1 MKVSTRNLLRRRAL
15 LLGCALLAPS
25 LPAQASAPEAT
36 QAYFSNGELEY
47 FGDLDEN
54 ANERLFALY
63 DRLSPKP
70 TVLSIRSQGGEV
82 NAGMALGS
90 WVRAHRLNVKVLE
103 FCLSSCANYVFPAG
117 IRKIVSNFA
126 VIGYHGGPNNPGRLQ
141 LGAKAQ
147 KIYDALTPEKQKA
160 FMEDI
165 AEISSRDS
173 HRESEYFKEIGV
185 RADISSLGQQD
196 QYQQISR
203 DNPGAVGWTYSLEGF
218 AMLGVR
224 DISVINPPWKPGGN
238 AHHMVFVTIPVKK
251 QMQRT
256 SSLDR

>member
-1 MKVSTRNLLRRRAL
+1 MKVSTRRLFRSWLVPLGSAL
-15 LLGCALLAPS
+15 VAASMPAL
-25 LPAQASAPEAT
+25 ASAPEAT

-54 ANERLFALY
+54 ANDRLFALY

-103 FCLSSCANYVFPAG
+103 FCLSACANYVFPAG

-126 VIGYHGGPNNPGRLQ
+126 VIGYHGGPNNPGQLQ

-147 KIYDALTPEKQKA
+147 KIYDALSPAQQKA
-160 FMEDI
+160 FMDDVV
-165 AEISSRDS
+165 EISSRDS
-173 HRESEYFKEIGV
+173 HRETEYFKEIGV
-185 RADISSLGQQD
+185 RADISSLGQQG

-203 DNPGAVGWTYSLEGF
+203 QNPGAAGWTYSLEGF

-238 AHHMVFVTIPVKK
+238 SHQLRFVTIPVRK
-251 QMQRT
+251 QVERQGGI
-256 SSLDR
+256 DR